1 MSHVVAVRA
10 TVAAVLLLT
19 AVTARAGVRGEQ
31 IFGQKCTMCHVVR
44 GKGGSIGPELTKV
57 SSRLGIDEIRA
68 QLETPKKKNS
78 SSAMPAFKTL
88 PKAEMDA
95 LLEYLK
101 TLK

>member
-10 TVAAVLLLT
+10 TFAALLLLT
-19 AVTARAGVRGEQ
+19 AVAARAGVRGEQ
-31 IFGQKCTMCHVVR
+31 VFNQKCIMCHVVR
-44 GKGGSIGPELTKV
+44 GKGGSIGPELTKIA
-57 SSRLGIDEIRA
+57 SRMSMADIKA
-68 QLETPKKKNS
+68 QLETPKKKNP

-88 PKAEMDA
+88 PAAEMDA